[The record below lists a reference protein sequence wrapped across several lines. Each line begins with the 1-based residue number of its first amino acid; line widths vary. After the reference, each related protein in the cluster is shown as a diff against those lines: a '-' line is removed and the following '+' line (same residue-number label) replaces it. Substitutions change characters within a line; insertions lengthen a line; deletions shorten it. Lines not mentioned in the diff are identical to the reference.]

1 MGSALSLVFYLT
13 SKQHRHR
20 LGVEVPHQQP
30 FAMFTRTIVAAAASA
45 CLAAAQ
51 SSDSEHTH
59 AAFAFVRTGER
70 TPILRNDTQILTT
83 VGATQMHALGQ
94 KLRSKYVTGA
104 GSIAGVSKDVLDNDQ
119 IWVQTLDTPY
129 LVSSAQA
136 FMQGLYPPQEASN
149 ATEVLADGTS
159 VDYPLNGYQYAS
171 IHAASPNDP
180 YSRLVSG
187 TLSCPQ
193 GQADGLKYFTTPE
206 FKAAKGANED
216 LYKKL
221 KVDWFEGFAEQDDLS
236 YTFALEL
243 ADYLSYQ
250 YAHNSSIYKALA
262 NDSDYAGIYDKLRY
276 NADEVAWYLYG
287 NTSASTADS
296 DDRAIGGKTLA
307 GSILHSFNQL
317 LPEKTDSENLIN
329 NAGQTNKP
337 SPLTFFF
344 GEQDAMVSLMSL
356 MMLDSQSPG
365 FKSIPPY
372 GSAMIFELFSTG
384 DSAEMPSDPND
395 LWVRFYFHNGTDS
408 DNEPLRSYSM
418 FNSGR
423 SMTDMPYGEFY
434 TILSTIGMQG
444 LSDWCKSCSSPS
456 LFCIGADGSGVTLVV
471 PTPQERPKKDAISP
485 VVGGVIGAVVSLV
498 VAGLLFALAMLLAGI
513 RFHRVEQ
520 RLGHSPK
527 SEFGG
532 FKGSAKLASDPDV
545 SLSRNAVPPATATA
559 GIVSFGGDH
568 KRGHER
574 VGSWELRQKE
584 FGKDIGEAS
593 PRSSFEAIDA
603 VATRGVESH
612 DRV

>member
-1 MGSALSLVFYLT
+1 
-13 SKQHRHR
+13 
-20 LGVEVPHQQP
+20 
-30 FAMFTRTIVAAAASA
+30 MFTRTIVAAAASA
-45 CLAAAQ
+45 CLVGAQ

-70 TPILRNDTQILTT
+70 TPILRNDTQVLTT

-94 KLRSKYVTGA
+94 RLRTKYVTGTE
-104 GSIAGVSKDVLDNDQ
+104 SIAGLSKNILDNDQ
-119 IWVQTLDTPY
+119 VWVQTLDTPY

-136 FMQGLYPPQEASN
+136 FMQGLYPPQETGN
-149 ATEVLADGTS
+149 TTEVLADGTS

-171 IHAASPNDP
+171 IHAANPYDP

-193 GQADGLKYFTTPE
+193 GQADGLRYFTTPE

-221 KVDWFEGFAEQDDLS
+221 DLDWFEGFAEQDELS

-250 YAHNSSIYKALA
+250 YAHNSSIHTTLT
-262 NDSDYAGIYDKLRY
+262 NDSDYTGVYDKLRHD
-276 NADEVAWYLYG
+276 ADEVAWYLYG
-287 NTSASTADS
+287 NTSASTTDS
-296 DDRAIGGKTLA
+296 DKRAIGGKTLA
-307 GSILHSFNQL
+307 GSILHSFNQF
-317 LPEKTDSENLIN
+317 LPDTTDSENLIDN
-329 NAGQTNKP
+329 VGQINKP

-356 MMLDSQSPG
+356 MMLDSQSHD

-408 DNEPLRSYSM
+408 DNEPLQSYSI

-434 TILSTIGMQG
+434 TILSSIGMQG

-456 LFCIGADGSGVTLVV
+456 LFCLGADGSGVTLVV
-471 PTPQERPKKDAISP
+471 PAPLERQEKPAVSP
-485 VVGGVIGAVVSLV
+485 VVGGVIGAVISLV
-498 VAGLLFALAMLLAGI
+498 IAGLLFALVMLLAGI

-520 RLGHSPK
+520 RLGHNPK
-527 SEFGG
+527 SELGG

-545 SLSRNAVPPATATA
+545 SLSRNGVPPAFVTA
-559 GIVSFGGDH
+559 GTVGFGGDY
-568 KRGHER
+568 KKGHER

-603 VATRGVESH
+603 VAARGVEPH

>member
-1 MGSALSLVFYLT
+1 
-13 SKQHRHR
+13 
-20 LGVEVPHQQP
+20 
-30 FAMFTRTIVAAAASA
+30 
-45 CLAAAQ
+45 
-51 SSDSEHTH
+51 
-59 AAFAFVRTGER
+59 
-70 TPILRNDTQILTT
+70 
-83 VGATQMHALGQ
+83 MHALGQ
-94 KLRSKYVTGA
+94 KLRTKYVTGTQ
-104 GSIAGVSKDVLDNDQ
+104 SIAGLSTDVLNNDQ

-136 FMQGLYPPQEASN
+136 FMQGLYPPHDVSG
-149 ATEVLADGTS
+149 TTGVLADGTS

-187 TLSCPQ
+187 TQSCPQ

-206 FKAAKGANED
+206 FKAAKGVNED
-216 LYKKL
+216 LYDKL
-221 KVDWFEGFAEQDDLS
+221 NLDWFEGYAEQDELS
-236 YTFALEL
+236 YTYALEL

-250 YAHNSSIYKALA
+250 YAHNSSIYKTLS
-262 NDSDYAGIYDKLRY
+262 NDSDYEGVYDKLRY

-296 DDRAIGGKTLA
+296 DNRAIGGKTLA

-356 MMLDSQSPG
+356 MMLDSQSSK

-372 GSAMIFELFSTG
+372 GSAMIFELFSKG
-384 DSAEMPSDPND
+384 DSAEMPIDPND

-408 DNEPLRSYSM
+408 DSKPLESYSM
-418 FNSGR
+418 FDAGR
-423 SMTDMPYGEFY
+423 SMTDIPYGEFY
-434 TILSTIGMQG
+434 TIMLSIGMQG
-444 LSDWCKSCSSPS
+444 LSEWCTSCSSPS
-456 LFCIGADGSGVTLVV
+456 LFCLGADGSGVTLVV
-471 PTPQERPKKDAISP
+471 PAPQERKKKETISP
-485 VVGGVIGAVVSLV
+485 VVGGIIGAVVSLV
-498 VAGLLFALAMLLAGI
+498 VAGSLFALAMLLTGI

-520 RLGHSPK
+520 RLGNNQK
-527 SEFGG
+527 SDLGG

-545 SLSRNAVPPATATA
+545 SLSRNGVPPATATA

-584 FGKDIGEAS
+584 FGKDIGETS

-603 VATRGVESH
+603 VAARGMEPH